1 MLNRQRMPR
10 GDEDMDSG
18 AEAYRRFLMGDD
30 YVLEQVINIYKDVL
44 I

>member
-1 MLNRQRMPR
+1 
-10 GDEDMDSG
+10 MDSG